1 MIKALIT
8 GLILVLAMILITP
21 VYACPPRDV
30 TGQDNSKYTNIDVET
45 LKKFQKE
52 TLPLRD
58 ELITKR
64 FEIRRERSKETPDR
78 DRIATLQKEIIDI
91 RTKIKKKAD
100 ELGLPADVWEKSGRG
115 MSKNKGMRGEGCGY
129 SKNR

>member
-1 MIKALIT
+1 MKKALIT
-8 GLILVLAMILITP
+8 VLILVLAMFLITS
-21 VYACPPRDV
+21 VYARSPRDV
-30 TGQDNSKYTNIDVET
+30 TKQDNSKYTNINIET

-64 FEIRRERSKETPDR
+64 FEIRNERNKEKPDR
-78 DRIATLQKEIIDI
+78 DRIATLQKEMIDI

-100 ELGLPADVWEKSGRG
+100 ELGLPADVWEKSGQR
-115 MSKNKGMRGEGCGY
+115 MSKNRGMRGEGCGY
-129 SKNR
+129 SKNP